1 MPVSAFPDREDWE
14 VNDMAFRL
22 EQIIV
27 YARNYL
33 LTTTYPEGP
42 TKEMLNKEMEE
53 YKAYQS
59 RSLVSISLARDLM
72 DLVPIFKQIQYP

>member
-1 MPVSAFPDREDWE
+1 MPVSAFPDREEWE

-33 LTTTYPEGP
+33 LTTTYPNGP

-59 RSLVSISLARDLM
+59 RN
-72 DLVPIFKQIQYP
+72 